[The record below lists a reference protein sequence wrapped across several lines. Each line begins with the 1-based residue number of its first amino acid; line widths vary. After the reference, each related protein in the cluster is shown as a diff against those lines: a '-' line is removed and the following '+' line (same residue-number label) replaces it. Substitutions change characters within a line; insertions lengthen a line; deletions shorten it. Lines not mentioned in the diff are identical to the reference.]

1 MIKLSEIDTLCDKGI
16 SKDVLKKENKEIAK
30 QISELQTRL
39 VASKKYALL
48 VIYQGMDA
56 SGKDGAVK
64 DVFDN
69 INPAGLN
76 VFSFK
81 KPTDIERSHDFLWRV
96 HQLCPP
102 KGMIHIFNRSHY
114 EDILVPTV
122 EGYLPKEIIQSRYQS
137 MNHFEQLLQN
147 EGTVILKFYLHI
159 SKERQRERLLERIN
173 IREKNYKHNDGDWD
187 TREKWDEYMQV
198 YEAIFE
204 RCQVTPWHI
213 IPSDS
218 NTIKVN
224 HISKVILKTL
234 QEMDLTYPKLKS
246 ERF

>member
-1 MIKLSEIDTLCDKGI
+1 MIRLADYNTLFDKGI
-16 SKDVLKKENKEIAK
+16 SKADLKNENKEISK
-30 QISELQTRL
+30 QICELQTRL
-39 VASKKYALL
+39 MASEAKALL
-48 VIYQGMDA
+48 VIYQGIDA

-81 KPTDIERSHDFLWRV
+81 KPTEIEQSHDFLWRV
-96 HQLCPP
+96 HQICPP
-102 KGMIHIFNRSHY
+102 KGMIHVFNRSHY
-114 EDILVPTV
+114 EDILVPSV
-122 EGYLPKEIIQSRYQS
+122 EGYLPTSLISSRYDS
-137 MNHFEQLLQN
+137 INHFEQLLTN

-187 TREKWDEYMQV
+187 TREKWDEYMHV
-198 YEAIFE
+198 YESIFN
-204 RCQVTPWHI
+204 RCNKVPWHI

-224 HISKVILKTL
+224 HISKIILQTL
-234 QEMDLTYPKLKS
+234 QDMQLEYPSLKS
-246 ERF
+246 DRF